1 MSELEMPIVITAIA
15 NTEAES
21 FVAGTLYAQGWNVVF
36 RAIDWLSLHTYLES
50 NAELS
55 QNALLIFGTDL
66 PGADKGLMDSLK
78 PVVRQMIGFSLP
90 NGGNGDFGVL
100 IPLPSEGTDLVS
112 LVRGLVRAPLVRTI
126 ALTQR
131 KARTSRVIAVG
142 SAGSYTGCTFI
153 ALNLAMELSLLEKS
167 TLLIEANFRAPS
179 LSPLLS
185 IRKIADDSQWKK
197 IAPNLS
203 LTEITQNTSEN
214 LVEFMS
220 KATDEFDFIVL
231 DIGSVSGL
239 SNRLTD
245 RRWTSTVTT
254 WCCDQADELMIT
266 SRADYLGHHR
276 LIQVFDLLQ
285 QTSIRAQLS
294 FTQNMKSPGKRGDAE
309 MARFLTATTAL
320 KPIRVRSMKQEN
332 RSVQAA
338 EDEHATMVET
348 NERSHLRKAIAELA
362 REITA

>member
-1 MSELEMPIVITAIA
+1 MSELEMPTVITAIA
-15 NTEAES
+15 NSEAEG
-21 FVAGTLYAQGWNVVF
+21 FVAGTLFAQGWNVVF
-36 RAIDWLSLHTYLES
+36 RAIDWVSLQSYLQS
-50 NAELS
+50 NPETS
-55 QNALLIFGTDL
+55 KNALLIFGTDL
-66 PGADKGLMDSLK
+66 PGAQKKLVDSINGA
-78 PVVRQMIGFSLP
+78 VRQLIGFSIP
-90 NGGNGDFGVL
+90 NVANGDFDVL
-100 IPLPSEGTDLVS
+100 YPLPTVSTDLIS
-112 LVRGLVRAPLVRTI
+112 LVRGFVRAPLVQTS
-126 ALTQR
+126 ATTQR
-131 KARTSRVIAVG
+131 KARNSKVFAVG

-167 TLLIEANFRAPS
+167 TLLMEANFRAPS
-179 LSPLLS
+179 LAPLLS
-185 IRKIADDSQWKK
+185 MRKIADNSQWKK

-203 LTEITQNTSEN
+203 LSEITQDTSED
-214 LVEFMS
+214 LAEFMN
-220 KATDEFDFIVL
+220 KATDEFDYVVV
-231 DIGSVSGL
+231 DIGSISGL

-276 LIQVFDLLQ
+276 LVQVIDLLQ

-294 FTQNMKSPGKRGDAE
+294 FTQNMKSSGKRGDAE

-320 KPIRVRSMKQEN
+320 KPIRVRSLKQEA

-362 REITA
+362 REMST

>member
-1 MSELEMPIVITAIA
+1 MSELEMPTVITAIA
-15 NTEAES
+15 NPEAEG

-36 RAIDWLSLHTYLES
+36 RAIDWVSLHNYCQS
-50 NAELS
+50 NAELCK
-55 QNALLIFGTDL
+55 NALLIFGTDL
-66 PGADKGLMDSLK
+66 PGANRKLMDSLNGA
-78 PVVRQMIGFSLP
+78 VRQVIGFSIP
-90 NGGNGDFGVL
+90 NVSNGDFDAL
-100 IPLPSEGTDLVS
+100 HPLPTIDTDLIS
-112 LVRGLVRAPLVRTI
+112 LVRGYVRAPLVRT
-126 ALTQR
+126 AAVTQR
-131 KARTSRVIAVG
+131 KARNAKVFAIG

-179 LSPLLS
+179 LAPLLS
-185 IRKIADDSQWKK
+185 MRKISDNSPWKN
-197 IAPNLS
+197 IASNLS
-203 LTEITQNTSEN
+203 LSEITQETSDDLDLLMN
-214 LVEFMS
+214 
-220 KATDEFDFIVL
+220 KAADEFDYVVL

-276 LIQVFDLLQ
+276 LVQVIDLLQ

-294 FTQNMKSPGKRGDAE
+294 FTLNMKSSGKRGDAE
-309 MARFLTATTAL
+309 MARFLSATTAL
-320 KPIRVRSMKQEN
+320 KPIRVRTLKQEA

-362 REITA
+362 REMSS

>member
-1 MSELEMPIVITAIA
+1 MSELEMPTVITAIA
-15 NTEAES
+15 NSEAEG

-36 RAIDWLSLHTYLES
+36 RAIDWASLQTYLQLNVELCS
-50 NAELS
+50 NI
-55 QNALLIFGTDL
+55 LLIFGTDL
-66 PGADKGLMDSLK
+66 PGADKKLMDSLK
-78 PVVRQMIGFSLP
+78 GVVRQVIGFSLP
-90 NGGNGDFGVL
+90 NVPDGSFGVL
-100 IPLPSEGTDLVS
+100 NPLPSAGTDLIS
-112 LVRGLVRAPLVRTI
+112 LVRGFVRSPLVRTSEI
-126 ALTQR
+126 TQR
-131 KARTSRVIAVG
+131 KPRSSKVIAIS

-153 ALNLAMELSLLEKS
+153 ALNIAMELSLLEKS

-179 LSPLLS
+179 LAPLLS
-185 IRKIADDSQWKK
+185 MRKLNDDSQWKK

-203 LTEITQNTSEN
+203 LSEVTQSTSDD
-214 LVEFMS
+214 LTDFMS
-220 KATDEFDFIVL
+220 KAMEEFDFVVL
-231 DIGSVSGL
+231 DIGSISGL

-254 WCCDQADELMIT
+254 WCCDQADELMVT

-276 LIQVFDLLQ
+276 LLQVIDLLQ

-294 FTQNMKSPGKRGDAE
+294 FTQNMKSSGKRGEAE

-348 NERSHLRKAIAELA
+348 NERSQLRKAIAELA
-362 REITA
+362 REMTT

>member
-1 MSELEMPIVITAIA
+1 MSELDMPTVITAIA
-15 NTEAES
+15 NPEAES

-36 RAIDWLSLHTYLES
+36 RAIDWSSLQSHLQS
-50 NAELS
+50 NPETS
-55 QNALLIFGTDL
+55 RNSLLIFGTDL
-66 PGADKGLMDSLK
+66 PGATKKLTDSLNG
-78 PVVRQMIGFSLP
+78 VVRQMIGFSVP
-90 NGGNGDFGVL
+90 NVSNDDFDEL
-100 IPLPSEGTDLVS
+100 HQIPTVGTDLIS
-112 LVRGLVRAPLVRTI
+112 LVRGFIRAPMVRTD
-126 ALTQR
+126 AVTQR
-131 KARTSRVIAVG
+131 KTRISKVFAIG

-185 IRKIADDSQWKK
+185 MRKITEDSQWKK

-203 LTEITQNTSEN
+203 ISEITQETSDD
-214 LVEFMS
+214 LDQFMN
-220 KATDEFDFIVL
+220 KAMDDFDCVVL
-231 DIGSVSGL
+231 DIGSISGL

-245 RRWTSTVTT
+245 RRWTSIVTT

-266 SRADYLGHHR
+266 SRSDQLGHHR
-276 LIQVFDLLQ
+276 LVQVIDLLQ

-294 FTQNMKSPGKRGDAE
+294 FTQNMKSSGKRGDAQ
-309 MARFLTATTAL
+309 MARFLIASTAL
-320 KPIRVRSMKQEN
+320 KPIRARSLKQEA

-362 REITA
+362 REMSS

>member
-1 MSELEMPIVITAIA
+1 MSELEMPTVITAIA
-15 NTEAES
+15 NPEAEG

-36 RAIDWLSLHTYLES
+36 RAIDWVSLQTYLQA
-50 NAELS
+50 NAEFCH
-55 QNALLIFGTDL
+55 NALLIFGTDL
-66 PGADKGLMDSLK
+66 PGADKGLMDSLNGA
-78 PVVRQMIGFSLP
+78 VRQIIGFSLP
-90 NGGNGDFGVL
+90 NIENGDFGVL
-100 IPLPSEGTDLVS
+100 NPLPSVGTDLIS
-112 LVRGLVRAPLVRTI
+112 LVRGFVRAPLVRTS
-126 ALTQR
+126 ATTQR
-131 KARTSRVIAVG
+131 KQRNSKVIAIG
-142 SAGSYTGCTFI
+142 SAGSYTGCTFL
-153 ALNLAMELSLLEKS
+153 ALNLSMELSLLEKS

-185 IRKIADDSQWKK
+185 MRKIADNSQWMK
-197 IAPNLS
+197 IAPNFSLS
-203 LTEITQNTSEN
+203 EITQDTSN
-214 LVEFMS
+214 GLAEFMN
-220 KATDEFDFIVL
+220 KATDEFDFVVL
-231 DIGSVSGL
+231 DIGSISGL

-266 SRADYLGHHR
+266 SRSDYLGHHR
-276 LIQVFDLLQ
+276 LVQVIDLLQ

-294 FTQNMKSPGKRGDAE
+294 FTQNMKSSGKRGDSE

-320 KPIRVRSMKQEN
+320 KPIRVRSLKQET

-362 REITA
+362 REITS

>member
-1 MSELEMPIVITAIA
+1 MSELEMPTVITAIA
-15 NTEAES
+15 NPEAEG

-36 RAIDWLSLHTYLES
+36 RAIDWASLQNYIQT

-55 QNALLIFGTDL
+55 QNALLIFATDL
-66 PGADKGLMDSLK
+66 PGTDKKLMDSLNGD
-78 PVVRQMIGFSLP
+78 VRQVIGFSLP
-90 NGGNGDFGVL
+90 NVSHGDFGVL
-100 IPLPSEGTDLVS
+100 NPLPSVATDLIS
-112 LVRGLVRAPLVRTI
+112 LVRGFVRAPLVRTS
-126 ALTQR
+126 AVTQR
-131 KARTSRVIAVG
+131 KVRSSKVIAIG

-167 TLLIEANFRAPS
+167 TLLVEANFRAPS

-185 IRKIADDSQWKK
+185 MRKITENSEWKK

-203 LTEITQNTSEN
+203 ISEITQDTSDDLEVFMNNATEN
-214 LVEFMS
+214 
-220 KATDEFDFIVL
+220 FDFVVL
-231 DIGSVSGL
+231 DIGSISGL

-245 RRWTSTVTT
+245 RRWTSNVTT

-266 SRADYLGHHR
+266 SRADFLGHYR
-276 LIQVFDLLQ
+276 LVQVIDLLQ

-294 FTQNMKSPGKRGDAE
+294 FTQNMKSSGKRGDAE
-309 MARFLTATTAL
+309 MARFLRVTTAL
-320 KPIRVRSMKQEN
+320 KPIRVRSMKQEV

-338 EDEHATMVET
+338 EDEHATMVEI

-362 REITA
+362 REITS

>member
-1 MSELEMPIVITAIA
+1 MSELVMPTVITAIA
-15 NTEAES
+15 NPEAEG

-36 RAIDWLSLHTYLES
+36 RAIDWGSLQSYLQAH
-50 NAELS
+50 AELCK
-55 QNALLIFGTDL
+55 NALLIFGTDL
-66 PGADKGLMDSLK
+66 PGAHKNLMDSLNGS
-78 PVVRQMIGFSLP
+78 VRQLIGFSIP
-90 NGGNGDFGVL
+90 NVADGDFDVL
-100 IPLPSEGTDLVS
+100 HPLPTVSTDLIS
-112 LVRGLVRAPLVRTI
+112 LVRGFVRAPLVRTSTV
-126 ALTQR
+126 TQR
-131 KARTSRVIAVG
+131 KVRDSKVFAIG
-142 SAGSYTGCTFI
+142 SAGSYTGCTFL

-179 LSPLLS
+179 LAPLLS
-185 IRKIADDSQWKK
+185 MRKISDSSPWKK
-197 IAPNLS
+197 IAPKLS
-203 LTEITQNTSEN
+203 LSEITQDTSDDLDQLMN
-214 LVEFMS
+214 
-220 KATDEFDFIVL
+220 KATEEFDCVVL
-231 DIGSVSGL
+231 DIGSISGL

-276 LIQVFDLLQ
+276 LVQVIDLLQ

-320 KPIRVRSMKQEN
+320 KPIRVRSLKQEA

-362 REITA
+362 REMIS

>member
-1 MSELEMPIVITAIA
+1 MSELEMPTVITAIA
-15 NTEAES
+15 NPEAEG
-21 FVAGTLYAQGWNVVF
+21 FVAGTLFAQGWNVVF
-36 RAIDWLSLHTYLES
+36 RAIDWVALQNYLQS
-50 NAELS
+50 NSEIS
-55 QNALLIFGTDL
+55 QNVLLIFGTDL
-66 PGADKGLMDSLK
+66 PGVNKNLMDSLNGS
-78 PVVRQMIGFSLP
+78 VRQIIGFSLP
-90 NGGNGDFGVL
+90 NVANSDFGAL
-100 IPLPSEGTDLVS
+100 NLLPSAGTDLVS
-112 LVRGLVRAPLVRTI
+112 LVRGFVRAPLVR
-126 ALTQR
+126 ASAVTQR
-131 KARTSRVIAVG
+131 KPRSSKVIAIG

-153 ALNLAMELSLLEKS
+153 ALNIAMELSLLEKS

-185 IRKIADDSQWKK
+185 MRKITDNSQWKK

-203 LTEITQNTSEN
+203 LSEITQEASDD
-214 LVEFMS
+214 LADFMNR
-220 KATDEFDFIVL
+220 AITEFDYVVL
-231 DIGSVSGL
+231 DIGSISGL

-276 LIQVFDLLQ
+276 LVQVIDLLQ

-294 FTQNMKSPGKRGDAE
+294 FTQNMKSSGKRGEAE

-320 KPIRVRSMKQEN
+320 KPIRVRSMKQEV

-362 REITA
+362 REITS